1 MRISTN
7 QLFTESTRNMVDGQS
22 RLADIQN
29 KISSG
34 KNFQSLAEDPVGA
47 NQVVNLKRELNQLE
61 MYQRNIDSTRRNLSL
76 EDSTLA
82 DINNGLFRARELVI
96 QAGNGTLSDV
106 ERRGISYEI
115 DEIVEYLAGLMN
127 TRDSKGEFLF
137 SGSKGT
143 TQSFQK
149 QLDGSYL
156 YAGDSS
162 QRQIQV
168 ASSQYVESS
177 DSGQFLFQSVV
188 AQTGV
193 TVLGPNTDA
202 LVSSLRTAEISINDP
217 AAYEAAFRASGN
229 LTLSVANVGAGPE
242 LTLTDSAGNALPT
255 TDYYFDSD
263 NNQLVVPG
271 AILPLEA
278 LVDGTSATLRFS
290 QTEGNILNTLVAN
303 VSALRT
309 LSSADATQS
318 QQLTE
323 NLALTLEQ
331 ISAVEERLGEAVA
344 TVGARLNVIDA
355 SELSNDEFALLTQST
370 LSSVEDL
377 DYASAST
384 ELAKRQLA
392 LEASFASFARIQG
405 LSLFNYID

>member
-106 ERRGISYEI
+106 ERRGISYEL

-177 DSGQFLFQSVV
+177 DSGQFLFQSVI

-193 TVLGPNTDA
+193 AVLGSASDSLVTD
-202 LVSSLRTAEISINDP
+202 LRSAEITIADP
-217 AAYEAAFRASGN
+217 KDYESAFRETGD
-229 LTLSVANVGAGPE
+229 
-242 LTLTDSAGNALPT
+242 LTLTVASGVLTVADSDGNTLPSSDYYYDSANL
-255 TDYYFDSD
+255 
-263 NNQLVVPG
+263 QIVLPG
-271 AILPLEA
+271 ATIPLA
-278 LVDGTSATLRFS
+278 GLVDGTSATLRFS